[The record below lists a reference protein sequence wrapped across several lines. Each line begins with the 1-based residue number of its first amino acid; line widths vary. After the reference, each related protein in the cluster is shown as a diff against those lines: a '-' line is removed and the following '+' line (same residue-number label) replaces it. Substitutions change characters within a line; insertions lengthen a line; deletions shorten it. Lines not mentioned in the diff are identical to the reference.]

1 MGIDVQ
7 EQRHRLHLLVRE
19 WYTYHIVHRAQA
31 CMAPLPRTDGSD
43 VAARGT
49 SATRTARAQ
58 IGLAGELARRW
69 PIDKRLPT
77 PAYLQLHAHLVDAIE
92 SGAWPSGQALPSE
105 RDLAATLSLSR
116 MTVRRAIEEAVRDGL
131 VEQRRGS
138 GTYVRSR
145 RLEQTIDRVIGFT
158 DEARLLGF
166 KPGSRLLEIAT
177 VGADPEV
184 AAALGCAE
192 ATSVRRIS
200 RVRTADDAPLALQV
214 AYLRPSMH
222 DLDADD
228 LERHAS
234 LYAAV
239 EVRYGVTPQRARQTI
254 TARLPT
260 RHERRL
266 LDIGRFDPVLALERV
281 TFDADDAPFEYVR
294 SAYRGDRYSLALD
307 LRAPERG

>member
-1 MGIDVQ
+1 
-7 EQRHRLHLLVRE
+7 
-19 WYTYHIVHRAQA
+19 
-31 CMAPLPRTDGSD
+31 
-43 VAARGT
+43 VA
-49 SATRTARAQ
+49 SPSTARRPSSPRSSADHRDVG
-58 IGLAGELARRW
+58 IELSRRW

-77 PAYLQLHAHLVDAIE
+77 PAYLQLHAHLVESIE
-92 SGAWPSGQALPSE
+92 SGAWPAGRALPSE
-105 RDLAATLSLSR
+105 RDLAAALGLSR

-145 RLEQTIDRVIGFT
+145 RLEQTIDRVIGFS

-166 KPGSRLLEIAT
+166 RPGSRLLEIAN

-184 AAALGCAE
+184 AAALGCPE
-192 ATSVRRIS
+192 GTSVRRIS

-222 DLDADD
+222 DLGADD
-228 LERHAS
+228 LERHQS
-234 LYAAV
+234 LYTAI
-239 EVRYGVTPQRARQTI
+239 EVRFGVAPQRARQTI
-254 TARLPT
+254 TARLPS

-281 TFDADDAPFEYVR
+281 TFDTDDAPFEYVR
-294 SAYRGDRYSLALD
+294 SAYRGDRYALALD
-307 LRAPERG
+307 LRAPDRS